1 MFQFLINI
9 FRIPCPYCSEPF
21 TRDKPPMKHLREH
34 ETEQKKVCNKC
45 VQMFQGNELQEH
57 VEKFN
62 VHGHKF
68 SLTCDIC
75 FKEFKVKAKL
85 KEHKTQKHGH
95 IDLSHICDVCG
106 RSYPSLSSFKNHIIL
121 HLPKKDICEYCQ
133 QSFPTPYALKAHV
146 KTHLNLQDQYF
157 CNYCGKCYKRKSGVK
172 FHIVKCHTSSH
183 EMFKCQYCDKTFSRK
198 EYRRNHEFLHTG
210 HKPYQCQKCPLSFT
224 NWGNCNKHMIRRHG
238 VTLAKTRRT
247 TAGRLRVNE
256 TGQVVEVKDNVKEW
270 LYDVASQAPY
280 TKRK

>member
-1 MFQFLINI
+1 
-9 FRIPCPYCSEPF
+9 
-21 TRDKPPMKHLREH
+21 MKHLRQH
-34 ETEQKKVCNKC
+34 ETEHEKVCNKC
-45 VQMFQGNELQEH
+45 VQMFRGHQLQEH

-85 KEHKTQKHGH
+85 TEHKKLKHSDMGV
-95 IDLSHICDVCG
+95 SHICDVCG
-106 RSYPSLSSFKNHIIL
+106 RSYPSLSSFKNHIII
-121 HLPKKDICEYCQ
+121 HLPKSNICKYCQ
-133 QSFPTPYALKAHV
+133 QSFPTVYALKAHV
-146 KTHLNLQDQYF
+146 KTHLNLHDRYC

-172 FHIVKCHTSSH
+172 FHIIEYHTSKQ
-183 EMFKCQYCDKTFSRK
+183 ETFKCQYCDKMFNRK

-210 HKPYQCQKCPLSFT
+210 HKPYHCQKCPLSFT

-256 TGQVVEVKDNVKEW
+256 NGQVVEVKDNVKEW
-270 LYDVASQAPY
+270 LFDVVSQAPY
-280 TKRK
+280 TKKK